1 MSPRQK
7 YYGSLLGVAILAV
20 LAALSSGKAQIA
32 VVVALLALGAYMVF
46 VRCPKCG
53 KRLSSMGDV
62 PGVHGLP
69 DRYCDKCGADLSAR

>member
-1 MSPRQK
+1 M
-7 YYGSLLGVAILAV
+7 GL
-20 LAALSSGKAQIA
+20 LAAVSSGTAQI
-32 VVVALLALGAYMVF
+32 VIVIMLLAIVAYLAF

-69 DRYCDKCGADLSAR
+69 DRHCTNCGADL

>member
-7 YYGSLLGVAILAV
+7 YYGSIVGGLVLGL
-20 LAALSSGKAQIA
+20 LAAASSGMLRIA
-32 VVVALLALGAYMVF
+32 FVILLLADAAFLAF
-46 VRCPKCG
+46 IRCPKCA

-69 DRYCDKCGADLSAR
+69 DRHCDKCGYDLSSR